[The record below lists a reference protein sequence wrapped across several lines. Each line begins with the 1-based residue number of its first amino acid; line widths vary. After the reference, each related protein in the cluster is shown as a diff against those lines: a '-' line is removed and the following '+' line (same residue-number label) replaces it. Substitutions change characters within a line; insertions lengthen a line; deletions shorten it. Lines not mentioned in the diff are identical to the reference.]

1 MPLSSDTKKVFGM
14 CLAVHFGFTEEVK
27 EDENGRE
34 EGEEGEDDYAGMP
47 PVKPCT
53 PADRT
58 HPVAPLLRNVDE
70 SIAPS
75 PLQHSSEVDESADPT
90 PYQSESSTPEH
101 WYYDPNTYDQFERWL
116 LVCMDESRYARP
128 KRGFFDLGDYLGCKE
143 EFFADRIE
151 RAVAV
156 AVAERSVCRLRFL
169 LWQKG

>member
-1 MPLSSDTKKVFGM
+1 MAMSSDTKKVFGM

-34 EGEEGEDDYAGMP
+34 EGEEGEDEE
-47 PVKPCT
+47 KE
-53 PADRT
+53 
-58 HPVAPLLRNVDE
+58 VDE

-101 WYYDPNTYDQFERWL
+101 WYYDPNAYDQFERWY
-116 LVCMDESRYARP
+116 VDAYFEFHPCFVYVRTDKMDESRCARP

-143 EFFADRIE
+143 ESFADRIE

-156 AVAERSVCRLRFL
+156 ADAERSVCRLRFL
-169 LWQKG
+169 LLQKG